1 MMRIVVNTVSVK
13 KRSGGAYQIALN
25 FLRATL
31 RPVDGVEWVYWT
43 SADVDAAVG
52 DLFEVVRGK
61 RYFVFPTQ
69 PDFLHSYRHVKAAIH
84 ALEEQLRPDVVYSIS
99 SPCYISFRTP
109 EVMRFANAW
118 VTNPTKNAWAALS
131 LRQKVRMSFYCIAQ
145 RRLLGRARYVITQ
158 TETVRKGI
166 LRVTH
171 LPPSHVGVVAN
182 VLPQAFQELDA
193 TPATRIQ
200 GEYDVA
206 CVAAPVPHKNL
217 RIIPRVLRELSGIM
231 PQARFRFHV
240 TIPSEHPL
248 WAMMKKEL
256 GTYGLEGSVVNHG
269 YCTQRQLA
277 AIYRACQFC
286 FLPSHLE
293 TFSASSLEGMYFGLF
308 IVATDYEFNHDVIGP
323 AGLYFSPT
331 DAADAACRIADI
343 AQSPAL
349 QETLSLRMKKQLS
362 CFSDYQK
369 SFESTVAYLK
379 SVGRHEI

>member
-1 MMRIVVNTVSVK
+1 MVRIVVNTVSVK
-13 KRSGGAYQIALN
+13 KGSGGAFQIAVN

-31 RPVDGVEWVYWT
+31 RPTEGVEWLYWT

-52 DLFEVVRGK
+52 GLFGEQRGT
-61 RYFVFPTQ
+61 RYFVFPAQ
-69 PDFLHSYRHVKAAIH
+69 PDFLHSYRRVRAAIR
-84 ALEEQLRPDVVYSIS
+84 ALEGQLRPDVVYSIS
-99 SPCYISFRTP
+99 SPCYIAFRTP

-118 VTNPTKNAWAALS
+118 VTNPTGNAWAALS
-131 LRQKVRMSFYCIAQ
+131 LRQKARMYFYCAVQ
-145 RRLLGRARYVITQ
+145 RRLLRRARYVVTQ
-158 TETVRKGI
+158 TETVRKGL
-166 LRVTH
+166 LRITH
-171 LPPSHVGVVAN
+171 LPPSHVCVVPN
-182 VLPQAFQELDA
+182 VLPQAFQELEA
-193 TPATRIQ
+193 APAARTP
-200 GEYDVA
+200 GLYDVA

-217 RIIPRVLRELSGIM
+217 KIIPQVLRELSRIM
-231 PQARFRFHV
+231 PQSRFRFHV
-240 TIPSEHPL
+240 TIPQGHPL
-248 WAMMKKEL
+248 WAAMEKEL
-256 GTYGLEGSVVNHG
+256 RAGGLEGAVVNHG
-269 YCTQRQLA
+269 FCTQRELA
-277 AIYRACQFC
+277 GIYRACQFC

-293 TFSASSLEGMYFGLF
+293 TFSASSLEAMHFGLF
-308 IVATDYEFNHDVIGP
+308 IVASDYEFNHDVIGP